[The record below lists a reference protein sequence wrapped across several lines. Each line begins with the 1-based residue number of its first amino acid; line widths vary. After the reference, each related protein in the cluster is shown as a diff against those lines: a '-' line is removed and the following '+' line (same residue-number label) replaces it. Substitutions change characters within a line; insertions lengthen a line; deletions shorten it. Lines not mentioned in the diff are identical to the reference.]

1 MLQPDEKPDISYA
14 DIGGMDMQ
22 KQEVPLTL
30 NKFCDWSKFT
40 DLLNKRQFYALNS
53 VWLYFKIQKLSEVTK
68 ITKYC

>member
-22 KQEVPLTL
+22 KQEVPL
-30 NKFCDWSKFT
+30 NKFSDWSKFN